1 MAQMLGIRTIGS
13 IDVNKVDRMM
23 LGIRT
28 IGSIDVNKVDR
39 IRRRNALIASALIES
54 NARRG

>member
-1 MAQMLGIRTIGS
+1 MRSDRVAQ
-13 IDVNKVDRMM
+13 M

-39 IRRRNALIASALIES
+39 IRRRNAIERERS
-54 NARRG
+54 KP